1 MDIKVCKVCN
11 KEKPLSSYHKS
22 KIHKLG
28 CRNVCKP
35 CRNKRQKISPEKRK
49 ESYSYEKNRNTKLKQ
64 TYGITYDDYLEMFN
78 EQDSKCLICSRHQK
92 DLTLALAVDHCHD
105 TGMIRGLLCG
115 NCNSGIGNLRDDI
128 SLLKKAIEYLESYEN
143 KEDDE

>member
-1 MDIKVCKVCN
+1 MQHKVCKVCN

-22 KIHKLG
+22 KIHKLC

-35 CRNKRQKISPEKRK
+35 CRNKRQKITPEKRK

-78 EQDSKCLICSRHQK
+78 EQDGKCLICERHQK

>member
-28 CRNVCKP
+28 CRNVCKL
-35 CRNKRQKISPEKRK
+35 CRNKRQKITPEKRK

-78 EQDSKCLICSRHQK
+78 EQDGKCLICSRHQK
-92 DLTLALAVDHCHD
+92 DLKLALAVDHCHD